1 MLSLSRLSERILS
14 GLWKTTLLSLMK
26 AFYATIYSVVVSHAG
41 VLGEIPMAWALVYH
55 GILGVGNLVYG
66 S

>member
-1 MLSLSRLSERILS
+1 
-14 GLWKTTLLSLMK
+14 MK